1 MAVSLRDRIVL
12 ITGSSSGI
20 GRVAALKFA
29 AAGAIPVL
37 MARSVDKLLEVA
49 SEIRDT
55 YGIEAPVFALDVR
68 SNQQVQSVVSEVLD
82 RFGQIDILVNNA
94 GYGLF
99 EKTVDLSV
107 EEIQDM
113 MDVNYFGLVR
123 MTKAVLPSM
132 LQRRSGHIINLASL
146 ASFFATPTHG
156 VYAAT
161 KFAVQGFSEGLR
173 FELDGT
179 GVHLSTI
186 NPGPVDTPFFDRAD
200 RTKLPKLASKFLTA
214 DQVANAVLRAARERK
229 HLYVLPRIGRAGI
242 ALRHLFP
249 WIYHKVML
257 SNH

>member
-1 MAVSLRDRIVL
+1 MSTPLRDKIVL

-37 MARSVDKLLEVA
+37 VARSVDKLLDVA
-49 SEIRDT
+49 AEIREQH
-55 YGIEAPVFALDVR
+55 GIEAPVFALDVR
-68 SNQQVQSVVSEVLD
+68 SNPLIEQVVSEVLD
-82 RFGQIDILVNNA
+82 RFGHIDILVNNA

-99 EKTVDLSV
+99 RKTVEMSM
-107 EEIQDM
+107 EEIEDM

-123 MTKAVLPSM
+123 VTKAVLPSM
-132 LQRRSGHIINLASL
+132 LKRRSGQIINLASM

-156 VYAAT
+156 TYAAT

-173 FELDGT
+173 FELAGS
-179 GVHLSTI
+179 GVALSTI

-200 RTKLPKLASKFLTA
+200 RGTLPKFATLLRAEEVA
-214 DQVANAVLRAARERK
+214 DAVLRAARQRK
-229 HLYVLPRIGRAGI
+229 PLYVLPRIGRVGI

-249 WIYHKVML
+249 RLYDKLLMR
-257 SNH
+257 SK

>member
-1 MAVSLRDRIVL
+1 MSVSLRDKIVL

-37 MARSVDKLLEVA
+37 TARSVDKLLDVSA
-49 SEIRDT
+49 EIRER
-55 YGIEAPVFALDVR
+55 YGIEAPVLALDVR
-68 SNQQVQSVVSEVLD
+68 SNQQVEQVVSEVFD
-82 RFGQIDILVNNA
+82 RFGHIDILVNNA

-99 EKTVDLSV
+99 RDTVEISN
-107 EEIQDM
+107 EEIEDM

-123 MTKAVLPSM
+123 MTKAVLPAM
-132 LQRRSGHIINLASL
+132 LQRREGHIINLASI

-156 VYAAT
+156 AYAAT

-173 FELDGT
+173 FELHGT

-200 RTKLPKLASKFLTA
+200 RSTLPKAASFLSA
-214 DQVANAVLRAARERK
+214 DQVADAVLRASRERK
-229 HLYVLPRIGRAGI
+229 PVYILPRIGRLGLV
-242 ALRHLFP
+242 LRHMFP
-249 WIYHKVML
+249 SVYYRALARKQ
-257 SNH
+257 

>member
-1 MAVSLRDRIVL
+1 MSGSLRDKIVL

-37 MARSVDKLLEVA
+37 AARSVDKLLDVA
-49 SEIRDT
+49 AEIRERYSID
-55 YGIEAPVFALDVR
+55 APVFELDVR
-68 SNQQVQSVVSEVLD
+68 SNQQVDQVVSEVFG
-82 RFGQIDILVNNA
+82 RFGHIDILVNNA

-99 EKTVDLSV
+99 RDTVEMSN
-107 EEIQDM
+107 EEIEDM
-113 MDVNYFGLVR
+113 MAVNYFGLVR

-132 LQRRSGHIINLASL
+132 LERHSGHIINLASI

-156 VYAAT
+156 AYAAT

-173 FELDGT
+173 FELHGT
-179 GVHLSTI
+179 GVHLSTV

-200 RTKLPKLASKFLTA
+200 RSTLPKMTNFLRA
-214 DQVANAVLRAARERK
+214 EQVADAVLRATRERK
-229 HLYVLPRIGRAGI
+229 PVYILPRIGRVGL

-249 WIYHKVML
+249 GVYHRALARKK
-257 SNH
+257 